1 MDPIS
6 ILSIVGSALSVASGV
21 TKAIGTLSGLKFRYR
36 DVPLQISTL
45 IGQLYIVQADLEQVS
60 SWSSSVLFSNARYQQ
75 LAAQIGTSLDSF
87 RPLIMA
93 LQQHLDEVESYEDNT
108 MAAMKKVSFLWNEQE
123 LMAYSSL
130 LDCQVN
136 ALSLFLQVVQ
146 RYVSESSS
154 FVFSFNNSSR
164 PTESR

>member
-6 ILSIVGSALSVASGV
+6 ILSIVGSALSVANRV
-21 TKAIGTLSGLKFRYR
+21 AKTIGMLSELKSRYR
-36 DVPLQISTL
+36 NVPLQISTL
-45 IGQLYIVQADLEQVS
+45 IGQLYIVQAALEQVS
-60 SWSSSVLFSNARYQQ
+60 SWSSSGLFSNARYQQ

-93 LQQHLDEVESYEDNT
+93 LQQHLDELESHEDIT
-108 MAAMKKVSFLWNEQE
+108 MTAMKKISFLWNEQE

-136 ALSLFLQVVQ
+136 ALSLFLQAVQ
-146 RYVSESSS
+146 WYVSEPSS
-154 FVFSFNNSSR
+154 FVSSFNDVI
-164 PTESR
+164 